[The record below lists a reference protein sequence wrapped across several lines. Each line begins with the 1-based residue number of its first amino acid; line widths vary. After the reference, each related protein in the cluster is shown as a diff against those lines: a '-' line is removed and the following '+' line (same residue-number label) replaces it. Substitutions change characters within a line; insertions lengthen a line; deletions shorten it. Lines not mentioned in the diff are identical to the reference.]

1 MRKKPPVPMPG
12 WVRERFPPDK
22 RAAIEHLRRRIDEGM
37 LREIA
42 EADYAQD
49 VERHLAALRPLWS
62 GVEFTELQHWFPME
76 VLELIRW
83 SEPQDKD
90 WKPGSTGL
98 RGHQMRAFCCA
109 VLLAVSI
116 FEPEKET
123 LIQFLDSVLVLGA
136 DATEAAGRF
145 LTWKINTLG
154 REDDRP
160 FFALAIAGALHV
172 LEPEMPVSEEE
183 SLAQWVQDE
192 EASER
197 DYLS

>member
-1 MRKKPPVPMPG
+1 MPIESPVPMPQ
-12 WVRERFPPDK
+12 WIRERFPPD
-22 RAAIEHLRRRIDEGM
+22 RRSAIEHLRQRVDEGM

-42 EADYAQD
+42 EADYSQD

-62 GVEFTELQHWFPME
+62 GDEFTELQHWFPRE

-83 SEPQDKD
+83 SEPEDKD
-90 WKPGSTGL
+90 WKPGSSGL

-109 VLLAVSI
+109 ALLAASN

-123 LIQFLDSVLVLGA
+123 LVQFLDSVLVLGA

-154 REDDRP
+154 RNDDRP
-160 FFALAIAGALHV
+160 FFALAVAGALHA
-172 LEPEMPVSEEE
+172 LESEMLISEEE
-183 SLAQWVQDE
+183 LLAHWV
-192 EASER
+192 
-197 DYLS
+197 